1 MIYSKN
7 TNKKPENR
15 ITNPQWGT
23 IIVLVLILYKSEPGT
38 LMDIGILTSRCP
50 KKNDEKLF
58 TADTLSSLCL
68 GSINL
73 EVHSSQAKKCCIKT
87 VSGETAW
94 ECYLLGVYNPAPDI

>member
-15 ITNPQWGT
+15 ITNSQRGT
-23 IIVLVLILYKSEPGT
+23 RIVLVLILHKSEPGT
-38 LMDIGILTSRCP
+38 LLDIGILTSRCP
-50 KKNDEKLF
+50 NKSDEKLL

-73 EVHSSQAKKCCIKT
+73 EVHSSQARKCCIKT
-87 VSGETAW
+87 DSGETA
-94 ECYLLGVYNPAPDI
+94 YLLRVYNSAPDI